1 MTMTEGERD
10 SIRAVVDAVDGVLQ
24 EVRVH
29 HASRAEAVRGVVLQ
43 ARQARSLL
51 AEVALWDSGALQG
64 EAARTLLD
72 RVREYLT

>member
-1 MTMTEGERD
+1 MTLLRYVC
-10 SIRAVVDAVDGVLQ
+10 AHCGVF
-24 EVRVH
+24 
-29 HASRAEAVRGVVLQ
+29 ATADEAVRGIVLQ